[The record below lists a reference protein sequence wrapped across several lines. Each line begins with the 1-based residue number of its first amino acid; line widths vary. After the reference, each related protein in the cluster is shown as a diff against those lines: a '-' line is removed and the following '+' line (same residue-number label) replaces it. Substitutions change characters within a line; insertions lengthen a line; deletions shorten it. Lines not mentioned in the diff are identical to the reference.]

1 MLPASGL
8 LNASLGNLRE
18 ALQPELVKVLQS
30 LDKRLAGGE
39 MACLPS
45 PQKRRRLIG
54 KAGET
59 KAAAN
64 KQECEDDQKEGKQ
77 RPEEQPQDSD
87 GDDEVDG
94 HLAAL
99 MRTAEE
105 EAKEEDEQMDE
116 EEEEEFVEEDEEDE
130 EAEEEE
136 AEGKDDMK
144 QDEKEESSHCKGD
157 GTTGEEPMKQAAD
170 SPMPKAPV
178 EADEE
183 EEGKEEEEEAE
194 DTTVFVGRGCFMA
207 LKEKLAKGKA
217 PTQKQLLQA
226 FDEESLP
233 EGEDLLALETSAV
246 IGWPSSTPAMAA
258 VKQLIAQL
266 GIKEAAQRIVK
277 AGEEALSAEEE
288 GEEEEELE
296 DDPEVK

>member
-1 MLPASGL
+1 MEEASVEEL
-8 LNASLGNLRE
+8 Q

-64 KQECEDDQKEGKQ
+64 KQECED
-77 RPEEQPQDSD
+77 SD

-116 EEEEEFVEEDEEDE
+116 EEEEEVVEEDEEEE

-144 QDEKEESSHCKGD
+144 QDEKEESSPCKGD